1 MEGVAIMRAA
11 TPTALCV
18 ATSPSP
24 ASSSRSPL
32 CRLPAIR
39 GVLKQVCTTSDA
51 KSSVQDTLQNMA
63 TKITQNPALRN
74 AAFFA
79 MNTLWAVPAIAAE
92 IAEEAEE
99 KGKIFDFNLTLPII
113 AAEFLLLMV
122 ALDNIWFKPV
132 AKVMDDRDEAIR
144 QKLVGVRDNSD
155 EIKKLQQEAEAIL
168 KAARA
173 ETTAELNKMKRETA
187 AKLDA
192 KLQES
197 RDRIEK
203 ELAEA
208 LANLEVQKQ
217 ETLKSLDKQVQELSE
232 QIVAKVI
239 PFKI

>member
-1 MEGVAIMRAA
+1 MEGVVSVRAA

-18 ATSPSP
+18 ATTPSP
-24 ASSSRSPL
+24 ASSSRSL
-32 CRLPAIR
+32 SYRLPAIR
-39 GVLKQVCTTSDA
+39 GSLKHQGCNTS
-51 KSSVQDTLQNMA
+51 SSSSLQESLQRMA
-63 TKITQNPALRN
+63 TKITQNPTLRN

-79 MNTLWAVPAIAAE
+79 MNALWAVPAIAAE
-92 IAEEAEE
+92 VAAEAEE

-122 ALDNIWFKPV
+122 TLDNIWFKPV

-144 QKLVGVRDNSD
+144 QKLMSVRDNSD
-155 EIKKLQQEAEAIL
+155 EIKKLQEQAEAIL

-197 RDRIEK
+197 RERIEK

-208 LANLEVQKQ
+208 IANLEVQKQ
-217 ETLKSLDKQVQELSE
+217 ETLKSLDKEVQDLSE
-232 QIVAKVI
+232 EIIAKVI

>member
-1 MEGVAIMRAA
+1 
-11 TPTALCV
+11 
-18 ATSPSP
+18 
-24 ASSSRSPL
+24 
-32 CRLPAIR
+32 
-39 GVLKQVCTTSDA
+39 
-51 KSSVQDTLQNMA
+51 MA
-63 TKITQNPALRN
+63 TKITQNPALHN

-92 IAEEAEE
+92 VAAEAEE

-144 QKLVGVRDNSD
+144 QKLMGVRDNSD
-155 EIKKLQQEAEAIL
+155 EIKQLQEEAEAIL

-187 AKLDA
+187 AALDA

-203 ELAEA
+203 ELADA

-232 QIVAKVI
+232 QIIAKVI